1 MAGGFLLK
9 STNKSKPTKSNG
21 YNNEV
26 LRESSASKPKK
37 ITLAGILGLNQTVE
51 INKKPQKKENSE
63 KDFIKNFLNQLQ
75 KEQQTLVDH
84 KQLEIKQEIKSLQEE
99 IKKLNN
105 ASEELNHEVTQATLV
120 NVVDSS
126 EYQLNFLLRL
136 KKLIVS
142 LRENVS
148 EASLSILVPVS
159 RNDSSVTDSIA
170 LVLAKTEV
178 PALKMRMFAF
188 VFAGFAASI
197 PIDFPAGATSTIALA
212 LMLPNPLLVS
222 ILPLLVK

>member
-9 STNKSKPTKSNG
+9 STNKSKSTKSNG

-37 ITLAGILGLNQTVE
+37 ITLGGILGLNQTVE

-120 NVVDSS
+120 NVIDSS

-148 EASLSILVPVS
+148 EACQWLDCFNSKKKKKNCFWNNAKKDKGGSQYLQSGEHSAS
-159 RNDSSVTDSIA
+159 RSAN
-170 LVLAKTEV
+170 
-178 PALKMRMFAF
+178 
-188 VFAGFAASI
+188 
-197 PIDFPAGATSTIALA
+197 
-212 LMLPNPLLVS
+212 
-222 ILPLLVK
+222 

>member
-9 STNKSKPTKSNG
+9 SSNKSKVSKSNG

-37 ITLAGILGLNQTVE
+37 LTLGGILGLNQTVE
-51 INKKPQKKENSE
+51 INKKPQKKETSE

-84 KQLEIKQEIKSLQEE
+84 KQLEIKSEIKSLQEE

-105 ASEELNHEVTQATLV
+105 ASEELDHEVTQATLA
-120 NVVDSS
+120 NVIDSS

-148 EASLSILVPVS
+148 EACQWLDCYNSKKKKKNCFWNNAKKDKGGSQYLQSGEHSAS
-159 RNDSSVTDSIA
+159 RSAN
-170 LVLAKTEV
+170 
-178 PALKMRMFAF
+178 
-188 VFAGFAASI
+188 
-197 PIDFPAGATSTIALA
+197 
-212 LMLPNPLLVS
+212 
-222 ILPLLVK
+222 